1 MINLSNIS
9 FVEALLVLVHLVTT
23 FYVLAA
29 GVYAFAGKKPRSLRR
44 FVQTALRG
52 WFTLRMMTVMVSSS
66 VFSVW
71 LWWYLDYAVLLQVSL
86 AYFAFLYAVYMP
98 VIYVLLR
105 RAHQRA
111 YLDRVVP
118 SL

>member
-9 FVEALLVLVHLVTT
+9 LVEAMLVLMHLVTT
-23 FYVLAA
+23 FYVIATA
-29 GVYAFAGKKPRSLRR
+29 VYAFSFKKPRKLRR
-44 FVQTALRG
+44 LIQDVLRG
-52 WFTLRMMTVMVSSS
+52 WFTPKMMIYMVSCSA
-66 VFSVW
+66 FSAW

-86 AYFAFLYAVYMP
+86 VYFAFLYAVYMP